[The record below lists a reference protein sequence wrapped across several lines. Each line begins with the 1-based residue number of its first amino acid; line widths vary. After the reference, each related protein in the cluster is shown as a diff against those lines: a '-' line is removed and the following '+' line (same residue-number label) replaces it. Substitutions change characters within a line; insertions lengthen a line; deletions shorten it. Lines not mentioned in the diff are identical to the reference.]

1 VLAVGACHYSAVFMR
16 FPTNV
21 LFLLP
26 CQIRY
31 LELKAQERDV
41 GSHPTKL
48 KASVCADL
56 LLKLCTAT
64 GRYAKVGCLLRAL
77 HFVC

>member
-1 VLAVGACHYSAVFMR
+1 VRCVYASQ
-16 FPTNV
+16 
-21 LFLLP
+21 LLCCFFVP
-26 CQIRY
+26 YQIRY

-64 GRYAKVGCLLRAL
+64 GRYAKVRCLLRAL
-77 HFVC
+77 HFVCYW